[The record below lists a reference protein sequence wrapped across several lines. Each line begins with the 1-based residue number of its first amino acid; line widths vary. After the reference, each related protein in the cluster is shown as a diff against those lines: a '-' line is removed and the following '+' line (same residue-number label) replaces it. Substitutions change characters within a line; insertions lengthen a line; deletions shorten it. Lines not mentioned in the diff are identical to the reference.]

1 MLLKN
6 KVAVVT
12 GCNRGIGKKIIEVF
26 SSNGANIFA
35 CVRKIDDNFQDYI
48 ARLSEKNQNIIT
60 PIEIDF
66 EFSESVKL
74 GAKTILEKKIPID
87 ILINNAGIIDNSLFQ
102 MTSSNSLKK
111 IFDINY
117 FSLTEFTQIILK
129 GIIKNKKGSI
139 VYVSSTS
146 GIDNNIGRNAYSS
159 TKAAVISQAHT
170 LSRELGRLNIRV
182 NSIAPGLT
190 DTDMMRKNTPENILK
205 EVVSNLSLKRKGT
218 TLEIANTA
226 LFLASDLSSYIT
238 GQVIRVDGG
247 M

>member
-35 CVRKIDDNFQDYI
+35 CVRKVDRDFQDYA
-48 ARLSEKNQNIIT
+48 ARLSEKNKNIII

-102 MTSSNSLKK
+102 MTSSNNLKK
-111 IFDINY
+111 IFVINY

-129 GIIKNKKGSI
+129 GIIKNKKSSI

-205 EVVSNLSLKRKGT
+205 EVVSNLSLQRIGD

-238 GQVIRVDGG
+238 GQVIRTDGG

>member
-159 TKAAVISQAHT
+159 TKAAIISQAHT

>member
-139 VYVSSTS
+139 VYISSTS

-159 TKAAVISQAHT
+159 TKAAIISQAHT

-205 EVVSNLSLKRKGT
+205 EVVNNLSLKRKGT

>member
-139 VYVSSTS
+139 VYISSTS

-159 TKAAVISQAHT
+159 TKAAIISQAHT

>member
-139 VYVSSTS
+139 VYISSTS

-205 EVVSNLSLKRKGT
+205 EVVNNLSLKRKGT